1 MEGTLMLFK
10 ATPLT
15 DADSGGKLSNR
26 QAKSR
31 LKQPVQFQSV
41 ANQRAMQVARQATE
55 LAAAKFAEGLSS
67 KRQTG

>member
-1 MEGTLMLFK
+1 MLFK

-26 QAKSR
+26 PAKSR

-41 ANQRAMQVARQATE
+41 ANQRAMQVARQ
-55 LAAAKFAEGLSS
+55 GN
-67 KRQTG
+67 